1 MNQLYVGENFIEN
14 MGMDLIWGESGSNR
28 TSTINEELVLVNE
41 QFMKSI
47 AVFEKQNDSLTFALS
62 NGTKCRI
69 VGILKDFNF
78 EPLNQ
83 LINPLILRYSLEES
97 NYALLTVNSKD
108 IKGTI
113 DNLDA
118 IWTGID
124 QKAAF
129 EAAFLDDEIEDA
141 YFFLVVQIKIF
152 GFLSSLAITISC
164 LGLLGMVSYTTE
176 NRTKEIAIRK
186 IMGASTK
193 SLYYTLTKDFLKLI
207 MISALIAIPIS
218 YFFYEMLFLNVLI
231 RYGQG
236 LGMME
241 IISSITFLFLIGFSA
256 IYWQTSKVAKA
267 NPAGNLRHE

>member
-1 MNQLYVGENFIEN
+1 VNQLYVGENFIEN